1 MFEHKQDSIG
11 NSSSRELFAPQGLLG
26 SSQGMPKA
34 SQDTPV
40 STLVAKCQCCFAFSN
55 NVLNMN
61 YCFPICSA
69 FSCKKNYFSNYLRLP
84 KAPLDPKEAPGEL
97 PGGPKES
104 PRARLGTLWRSREL
118 SSTPQRQLFG
128 PNVRGRHP
136 AGANRRCRVGF

>member
-1 MFEHKQDSIG
+1 MPVLFRVFKKYTK
-11 NSSSRELFAPQGLLG
+11 NELLFFNLFRLLFV
-26 SSQGMPKA
+26 KH
-34 SQDTPV
+34 
-40 STLVAKCQCCFAFSN
+40 
-55 NVLNMN
+55 
-61 YCFPICSA
+61 
-69 FSCKKNYFSNYLRLP
+69 YFSNSLHLP

-136 AGANRRCRVGF
+136 AGANRRCRVEF